1 MVQWLNIQ
9 CWQKRYPNNG
19 FISSSFYILPYKVR
33 DDGDY
38 EGWKYCTRRI
48 IGDWVIARM
57 PLVTQNDHDDNH
69 DGDINDDHYDVP
81 CDLWCNNDEEEK
93 EEVMSYSP

>member
-1 MVQWLNIQ
+1 MIKHTVSAKTLYQQRIIL
-9 CWQKRYPNNG
+9 
-19 FISSSFYILPYKVR
+19 FLLLYITIHN

-69 DGDINDDHYDVP
+69 DGDVNDDHYDVP
-81 CDLWCNNDEEEK
+81 CDLWYNNDEEEK

>member
-1 MVQWLNIQ
+1 MIKHTVLA
-9 CWQKRYPNNG
+9 KT
-19 FISSSFYILPYKVR
+19 ISQQRIILFLLLYITIDS

-38 EGWKYCTRRI
+38 EGWKYCPRRI

-69 DGDINDDHYDVP
+69 DGDVNVDHYDVH
-81 CDLWCNNDEEEK
+81 CDRWGNNDEEEK
-93 EEVMSYSP
+93 EEVMSYCP

>member
-1 MVQWLNIQ
+1 MA
-9 CWQKRYPNNG
+9 KT
-19 FISSSFYILPYKVR
+19 ISQQRIILFLLLYITIDS

-81 CDLWCNNDEEEK
+81 CDLWYNNDEEEK

>member
-1 MVQWLNIQ
+1 MIKHTVLA
-9 CWQKRYPNNG
+9 KT
-19 FISSSFYILPYKVR
+19 ISQQRIILFLLLYITIDS

-57 PLVTQNDHDDNH
+57 PLVTQNDHDDNQ
-69 DGDINDDHYDVP
+69 DGDVNDDHYDVP
-81 CDLWCNNDEEEK
+81 CDLWYNNDEEEK

>member
-1 MVQWLNIQ
+1 MIKHTVLA
-9 CWQKRYPNNG
+9 KT
-19 FISSSFYILPYKVR
+19 ISQQRIILFLLLYITIDS

-93 EEVMSYSP
+93 EKVTSYCP

>member
-1 MVQWLNIQ
+1 MIKHTVLA
-9 CWQKRYPNNG
+9 KT
-19 FISSSFYILPYKVR
+19 ISQQRIILFLLLYITIDS

-69 DGDINDDHYDVP
+69 DGDVNDDHYDVP

-93 EEVMSYSP
+93 EKVTSYCP

>member
-1 MVQWLNIQ
+1 MIKHTVLA
-9 CWQKRYPNNG
+9 KT
-19 FISSSFYILPYKVR
+19 ISQQRIILFLLLYITIDS

>member
-1 MVQWLNIQ
+1 MIKYTELAKTISQQPIIL
-9 CWQKRYPNNG
+9 Y
-19 FISSSFYILPYKVR
+19 FIYITIHSDS

-38 EGWKYCTRRI
+38 EGWKYCPRRI

-69 DGDINDDHYDVP
+69 DGDVNDDHYDAP

-93 EEVMSYSP
+93 DKVFSYFP

>member
-1 MVQWLNIQ
+1 MIKHTVLA
-9 CWQKRYPNNG
+9 KT
-19 FISSSFYILPYKVR
+19 ISQQRIILFLLLYITIDS

-69 DGDINDDHYDVP
+69 DGDINDD
-81 CDLWCNNDEEEK
+81 EEEK
-93 EEVMSYSP
+93 EDVISYFP